1 MTFLPIVQRELM
13 VTARKPAL
21 GWTRFLAALAGL
33 AVFTVVLAAAKT
45 NPTTLAETLFVAL
58 ATPLFAYCLLAGPLH
73 TSDAITAEL
82 REETLGLLF
91 LTDLRGYDV
100 LLGKLV
106 ARSLQVF
113 YAVVAVIPVLA
124 LPILLGTVT
133 AGQFWRMTATLLTT
147 LVLSLVTGL
156 AASTFCREWRTSIMV
171 SLLALLGFTAG
182 ASLANWLVSVARPG
196 PGFSTLLPV
205 GSPLGSFQL
214 SFEDAYQAPGGS
226 GRFLLSL
233 QVQWLAMVGALLASG
248 GWLTRLVRHPA
259 PVRAH
264 ALPSGLD
271 PAFNRLTGRP
281 IAHWAGLRIRHPYAW
296 LQRVFRPVPGVFTW
310 SFSGLLAA
318 TVVLLLLSLLARGSA
333 TQEAAL
339 WLALLL
345 TWGAHQWLK
354 LQLAIAATRGAA
366 EDRAGGLFE
375 LLIVSGVDP
384 HNLVEGHRRA
394 LLGQFAPA
402 MLALG
407 GLHVA
412 LFLRLIF
419 PDTPLA
425 AQSTLGLLVVG
436 ALLLYVDAHA
446 LVLQGLRQA
455 LRQPGP
461 LEAFRTT
468 YLRVMIPGWIGLLV
482 PGVLLLTRPTGSG
495 TVTFYLALWILFSL
509 VASRWTGKRARIDL
523 EYGFLQL
530 AAGLPFDTDE
540 WELRE
545 DFRRAAMEDV
555 RAPSR

>member
-13 VTARKPAL
+13 VTARNPLL

-33 AVFTVVLAAAKT
+33 AVFSVVLALAKSS
-45 NPTTLAETLFVAL
+45 PTTLAETLFLAL
-58 ATPLFAYCLLAGPLH
+58 AIPLFAYSLLAGPLH

-91 LTDLRGYDV
+91 LTDLHGYDV

-156 AASTFCREWRTSIMV
+156 VASTVCREWRTAILV
-171 SLLALLGFTAG
+171 SLLALLGFTVGSA
-182 ASLANWLVSVARPG
+182 LVNWLVSVARPG

-214 SFEDAYQAPGGS
+214 SFEDSYRTPGGP

-233 QVQWLAMVGALLASG
+233 QVQWLSIVVALFFAG
-248 GWLTRLVRHPA
+248 GWLTRLVRRPA
-259 PVRAH
+259 PVQAH
-264 ALPSGLD
+264 AQPSHLE
-271 PAFNRLTGRP
+271 PAFNRFIGHGP
-281 IAHWAGLRIRHPYAW
+281 DHWVSLRVRHPYAW
-296 LQRVFRPVPGVFTW
+296 LQRVFRPVPRLFSW
-310 SFSGLLAA
+310 SFGASLAA
-318 TVVLLLLSLLARGSA
+318 IGGLALLSVLARDPASQA
-333 TQEAAL
+333 AAL
-339 WLALLL
+339 WLALAL

-366 EDRAGGLFE
+366 EDRAAGIFE

-384 HNLVEGHRRA
+384 QNLVEGHRRG

-412 LFLRLIF
+412 LVLRLLF
-419 PDTPLA
+419 PDTPES
-425 AQSTLGLLVVG
+425 AQATLGLLVIG
-436 ALLLYVDAHA
+436 GLLLYVDAQA

-461 LEAFRTT
+461 LEAFRAA
-468 YLRVMIPGWIGLLV
+468 YLRVMAPGWVGLLV
-482 PGVLLLTRPTGSG
+482 PALVLLTRPSQPGSI
-495 TVTFYLALWILFSL
+495 VFYLLLWLALS
-509 VASRWTGKRARIDL
+509 V
-523 EYGFLQL
+523 L
-530 AAGLPFDTDE
+530 A
-540 WELRE
+540 
-545 DFRRAAMEDV
+545 
-555 RAPSR
+555 